1 MYLSHTKVFPV
12 CDIYIYIYIYICI
25 YIYIYGLPYWDRIN
39 FYYTLDLNE
48 LTEQKGHYLL
58 SS

>member
-1 MYLSHTKVFPV
+1 MPSMYLSHTKVFPV
-12 CDIYIYIYIYICI
+12 CDIYIYI